1 VVCGQRYA
9 LFFGESDGGW
19 CVPKEVTMEEGF
31 TFITDKECR
40 IISWGEQISRFIGKQ
55 APETIGKVYHEVFPR
70 LVSDNTDAVSSA
82 LTKNRKVVLTR
93 YPLACP
99 HHSMTAD
106 VAIEPVRERNL
117 KAARVVISNVTCP
130 ILLHIE
136 NAQRFVDIGKTA
148 STLAHGVRNPLN
160 AMKGAALYLGQK
172 YPAEPLLAEFARIM
186 EEEIVRFDRF
196 ISRFLSTSLP
206 LSSEE
211 SVLTDIN
218 EMLKKIRVLTSFQ
231 TNLHNIRT
239 VYEYGDIPAVVVN
252 SFHMEHAILNVIN
265 NAIESMNSG
274 GRLTVKTAIEKRSPD
289 DYVMVTISDTG
300 TGLAGRG
307 VPESRLLE
315 KSGKGFGLLITR
327 EILAYY
333 GGHLEI
339 RNRKGSKGTV
349 ACLYLSA
356 ARKAEGN
363 G

>member
-1 VVCGQRYA
+1 LRTKKYA
-9 LFFGESDGGW
+9 RFLVRAMGAW
-19 CVPKEVTMEEGF
+19 CLSKEVTMEEGF
-31 TFITDKECR
+31 TFITDKEGR
-40 IISWGEQISRFIGKQ
+40 IISWSEQIGRFTGKR
-55 APETIGKVYHEVFPR
+55 APDTVGKVYHEVFPK

-82 LTKNRKVVLTR
+82 LTKNSKVVLR
-93 YPLACP
+93 GYPLACP

-106 VAIEPVRERNL
+106 VVIEPQRERNR
-117 KAARVVISNVTCP
+117 KTARVAISNVTCP
-130 ILLHIE
+130 VLQHIE

-172 YPAEPLLAEFARIM
+172 YPDEPTLAEFARIM

-206 LSSEE
+206 LSGEE
-211 SVLTDIN
+211 AVLTDIN

-252 SFHMEHAILNVIN
+252 AFHLEHAILNVMN
-265 NAIESMNSG
+265 NAIESMDSG
-274 GRLTVKTAIEKRSPD
+274 GRLTVKTAVEKHSAD
-289 DYVMVTISDTG
+289 DYVMVMISDTG
-300 TGLAGRG
+300 TGLTKRG
-307 VPESRLLE
+307 LPESRLLE

-339 RNRKGSKGTV
+339 ESRKGSRGTI
-349 ACLYLSA
+349 ARLYLSA
-356 ARKAEGN
+356 LGKKGGN